1 MPFFLVH
8 FNHHVQRVEFE
19 IVNAATGKRVH
30 PVFSNFDEGDYIGR
44 NSTRQ
49 QFFSFA
55 WDGTRMHDNG
65 KGTPDHRKVVPNG
78 SYKVNVRALKALG
91 NPANPA
97 HWQVWTSPVVTIAR
111 P

>member
-1 MPFFLVH
+1 
-8 FNHHVQRVEFE
+8 
-19 IVNAATGKRVH
+19 
-30 PVFSNFDEGDYIGR
+30 
-44 NSTRQ
+44 
-49 QFFSFA
+49 
-55 WDGTRMHDNG
+55 MHDNG